1 MMVPLRRLLVLAL
14 IPLAKGGSSPDPWA
28 EGVAKGKLALH
39 RMEGLLK
46 PACSFAR
53 KHSRS
58 VRLFASGAVLFH
70 GGQFSHSMLL
80 YQSLSVSAGP
90 LLGEA
95 VADVA
100 SSYSD
105 AREALEKSVPDIV
118 AARKEL
124 AAKYEAA
131 SKIHEKMEA
140 ARASFRAGELEPE
153 ALRAILKEGL
163 EATARL
169 GEDVEKLEAL
179 ESSVSAVLHA
189 VDGDK
194 LKKVGLGL
202 YAAYA
207 AAVAAA
213 TSRTAATVT
222 VGLNLGHQATQSLK
236 AVVVPIVAKV
246 KVFLSR
252 QRDTRSRLEDMP
264 PRLKKGLHAAIRAA
278 ATAGGVLF
286 AYTQKQST
294 LMISICYVAAGNV
307 LRAATDMVN
316 PVLRSNDLDALVLT
330 ADDPAF
336 ATAHVALAAVGVLA
350 QLSGAPIPLP
360 VRILFKPALAPL
372 ALVEKALR
380 AATLN
385 NIRRGL

>member
-1 MMVPLRRLLVLAL
+1 MERQELLFVQIAPRIHQKSIL
-14 IPLAKGGSSPDPWA
+14 
-28 EGVAKGKLALH
+28 
-39 RMEGLLK
+39 
-46 PACSFAR
+46 SFL
-53 KHSRS
+53 
-58 VRLFASGAVLFH
+58 VG
-70 GGQFSHSMLL
+70 
-80 YQSLSVSAGP
+80 
-90 LLGEA
+90 
-95 VADVA
+95 
-100 SSYSD
+100 D

-140 ARASFRAGELEPE
+140 ARASFRAGELEAE
-153 ALRAILKEGL
+153 ALRAVLKEGL

-246 KVFLSR
+246 KAFLSR
-252 QRDTRSRLEDMP
+252 QRDTQRSRLEDMP
-264 PRLKKGLHAAIRAA
+264 PRLKKGIHAAIRAA

-307 LRAATDMVN
+307 LKAATDMVN

-360 VRILFKPALAPL
+360 VRILFKPVLAPL

-385 NIRRGL
+385 NIRKGL

>member
-1 MMVPLRRLLVLAL
+1 
-14 IPLAKGGSSPDPWA
+14 
-28 EGVAKGKLALH
+28 
-39 RMEGLLK
+39 
-46 PACSFAR
+46 
-53 KHSRS
+53 
-58 VRLFASGAVLFH
+58 
-70 GGQFSHSMLL
+70 
-80 YQSLSVSAGP
+80 
-90 LLGEA
+90 
-95 VADVA
+95 
-100 SSYSD
+100 
-105 AREALEKSVPDIV
+105 
-118 AARKEL
+118 
-124 AAKYEAA
+124 
-131 SKIHEKMEA
+131 MEA
-140 ARASFRAGELEPE
+140 ARASFRAGELEAE
-153 ALRAILKEGL
+153 ALRAVLKEGL

-246 KVFLSR
+246 KAFLSR
-252 QRDTRSRLEDMP
+252 QRDTQRSRLEDMP

-307 LRAATDMVN
+307 LKAATDMVN

-360 VRILFKPALAPL
+360 VRILFKPVLAPL

-385 NIRRGL
+385 NIRKGL